1 MEDGSA
7 RKFILKLA
15 MRENISVYFHEF
27 NASRDIWTEPPT
39 IVFDTSEE
47 LLGNSMVHCFIET
60 THSNEASFYM
70 KSRNCVDVVTDV
82 RNATSGGIWT
92 LKCTD
97 EDNNGRSSVISS
109 YLETDE
115 AKVWHS
121 GSSTAIDV
129 EEPYIM
135 FDKMKNAWIVAD
147 KEFGFA
153 TAWQSADAKELM
165 FPTKRAKAVWTEA

>member
-1 MEDGSA
+1 
-7 RKFILKLA
+7 

-27 NASRDIWTEPPT
+27 NASHDIKTDPPM

-60 THSNEASFYM
+60 THSSEASFYM
-70 KSRNCVDVVTDV
+70 NSRNCVDVVHDIH
-82 RNATSGGIWT
+82 NATSGGNWT

-97 EDNNGRSSVISS
+97 EDNNAHSYVMSS

-115 AKVWHS
+115 AKMWHS
-121 GSSTAIDV
+121 GSSASFDD
-129 EEPYIM
+129 EKLYIM
-135 FDKMKNAWIVAD
+135 FDKMKNAWIVAG
-147 KEFGFA
+147 KELGYA
-153 TAWQSADAKELM
+153 IAWQSADAKELV